1 MKIDGREVK
10 DMSVRTLIQML
21 CLGYGHEL
29 KRSIDGNGNE
39 VFRFEFYSGDT
50 FTINMGSE

>member
-10 DMSVRTLIQML
+10 DMSVKTLIQML

-39 VFRFEFYSGDT
+39 VFRFEFYSGDI